1 MNEVPPHEARAALE
15 TIDRGRLSVVEQIA
29 VPAWY
34 WWSVAVGW
42 VVLGVVAD
50 LGHPWATTA
59 ATFVFGAVHSGV
71 APRAVNGRHGSDRL
85 SVRAEVAGRH
95 VAALVLGGLV
105 LLAGVTIAASLA
117 LHADGAK
124 HPVTA
129 SSVLVAVTV
138 LLGGPMLLSRVRR
151 AARTAVVR

>member
-1 MNEVPPHEARAALE
+1 MNHSRKRGAASTTPPPRKYASGSVKLAA
-15 TIDRGRLSVVEQIA
+15 IVKSR
-29 VPAWY
+29 P
-34 WWSVAVGW
+34 SVAVSW
-42 VVLGVVAD
+42 VALGVVAD

-59 ATFVFGAVHSGV
+59 ATLLFGAAHSTV

-95 VAALVLGGLV
+95 VTALVLGGLV
-105 LLAGVTIAASLA
+105 LLVGVTIAASLA

-129 SSVLVAVTV
+129 ASVLVAVTV
-138 LLGGPMLLSRVRR
+138 LLGGPLLLSWVRQ
-151 AARTAVVR
+151 AARTAGNP